1 MEKFLPEIKLSY
13 TKGSFIDREKS
24 ITCSTDSYS
33 VIKNLFDADTI
44 ELFESVIILYLDNSL
59 KPIGFIR
66 HSTGSTN
73 SSCIDKKLIISS
85 ALLSNASAFIIAHN
99 HPSGNLIPS
108 YQDKT
113 VMEDLKKAATFFDI
127 RLIDSLILSNERYYS
142 MMDNMDI

>member
-1 MEKFLPEIKLSY
+1 M
-13 TKGSFIDREKS
+13 
-24 ITCSTDSYS
+24 
-33 VIKNLFDADTI
+33 IKNLFDADTI